1 MVMVSIL
8 LIVSSQELEYTYS
21 AIIMSQ
27 EVVLTVQDLQDLD
40 MTGFFLSL
48 HTHQYALIS

>member
-8 LIVSSQELEYTYS
+8 VIVSSQELEYTYP
-21 AIIMSQ
+21 AVIMSQ
-27 EVVLTVQDLQDLD
+27 EVVLTVQDLD